1 LAPPWITIRVG
12 AAFSRD
18 LRRTLSWLRSWL
30 KPLLLVLPLVIA
42 LAALGA
48 LIAAR
53 ARDGLNEGR
62 PSGAAIPVGSDP
74 IKIAVTEDGLYAVR
88 IALGGTEPSALR
100 LTLRGREVPFLLA
113 GEDNAPMLIFYG
125 QANRGIY
132 SAANVYWL
140 RAEGGGARM
149 EERDAP
155 PPGAPALDG
164 LARLRLEE
172 DRLYHALPAPGEDHW
187 LWEALYA
194 PATLTRTLTLPHLAA
209 GEGRL
214 VVALWSGTN
223 AAVNPDHH
231 LRIHLN
237 GHVLADERWDGITTR
252 LITATVP
259 IGVLREGE
267 NTLSLEAVGDT
278 GAPVDQVFLNW
289 VQLDYPRHLNAAEG
303 ALAFSSAASAYHLSG
318 FSEDAFVLDIT
329 DPDRPLR
336 LKGRATGDGLAFGS
350 VANGLRRYLVASV
363 SALRSPASVTPAR
376 APKLKD
382 EAGGADYLVIAPDAF
397 AEALQPLLDWRE
409 RQGLRVRR
417 VSPEEIYD
425 AYNYGMKDTQ
435 AIRDFLRDAHAR
447 WQPAPRFILLVG
459 DASYDYKHILR
470 ATQQDI
476 VPTRLVYTTFAGDT
490 ASDTWYAEDDQGR
503 PLFAIGRLPAQ
514 TPEQVKTM
522 VSKII
527 AYEQAPAADWQRR
540 ALVVADNEDPAFES
554 LNEQLIN
561 SLPSGYTAER
571 VYFSQAPSG
580 EAGQLHQAVVEAFN
594 RGLVL
599 VNYIGHGSL
608 DVWGE
613 EQALTVKNVADLK
626 NGDRLPILT
635 AYTCLNGFFHH
646 PQATSLAEA
655 LLWQQ
660 GGGIVGAVVPS
671 GRSLT
676 SQQAPL
682 AQAFTT
688 ALFSPDVSTLG
699 EALQRAQETLLPD
712 GSTPLEVI
720 RTFNLLGDPA
730 LRFIK

>member
-1 LAPPWITIRVG
+1 MAPPWITIGVK
-12 AAFSRD
+12 
-18 LRRTLSWLRSWL
+18 RRFWLIL
-30 KPLLLVLPLVIA
+30 PVLLA

-53 ARDGLNEGR
+53 AREGLNAGP
-62 PSGAAIPVGSDP
+62 PSGAAVLVGSDP
-74 IKIAVTEDGLYAVR
+74 LKIAVTGDGLYAVR
-88 IALGGTEPSALR
+88 IALGEADPAALR
-100 LTLRGREVPFLLA
+100 LTLRGGEVPFLLT
-113 GEDNAPMLIFYG
+113 GEDAAPTLVFYG

-132 SAANVYWL
+132 SDANVYWL
-140 RAEGGGARM
+140 MAEGGGTPI
-149 EERDAP
+149 EEQDAP
-155 PPGAPALDG
+155 PQGAPASTG

-172 DRLYHALPAPGEDHW
+172 DRLYHAEPAPGEDHW
-187 LWEALYA
+187 LWEAMYA
-194 PATLTRTLTLPHLAA
+194 PAMLTRTLSLPHLAA
-209 GEGRL
+209 GEGTL
-214 VVALWSGTN
+214 VVAVWSGTN
-223 AAVNPDHH
+223 ATVNPDHH
-231 LRIHLN
+231 LRIRLN
-237 GHVLADERWDGITTR
+237 GRVLADDRWDGITAR

-259 IGVLREGE
+259 SGVLRKGE

-303 ALAFSSAASAYHLSG
+303 TLAFSSAASAIHLSG
-318 FSEDAFVLDIT
+318 FTEDAFVLDIT

-336 LKGRATGDGLAFGS
+336 LKGRAVNDGLAFS
-350 VANGLRRYLVASV
+350 RVADGVRRYLAV
-363 SALRSPASVTPAR
+363 SPTALRSPAAVTPAR
-376 APKLKD
+376 MPKLKD
-382 EAGGADYLVIAPDAF
+382 EADGADLLVIAPDGF
-397 AEALQPLLDWRE
+397 AAALQPLLDWRE
-409 RQGLRVRR
+409 GQGLRVRR
-417 VSPEEIYD
+417 VSPEDIYD

-447 WQPAPRFILLVG
+447 WQPVPRFVLLVG
-459 DASYDYKHILR
+459 DASYDYKDLLQASQR
-470 ATQQDI
+470 DI
-476 VPTRLVYTTFAGDT
+476 VPTRLVYTTFAGET
-490 ASDTWYAEDDQGR
+490 ASDTWYTEDDQGK

-522 VSKII
+522 VDKII

-540 ALVVADNEDPAFES
+540 VLAVADNEDPTFES
-554 LNEQLIN
+554 LNEQLLN

-571 VYFSQAPSG
+571 VYFGQAQPG
-580 EAGQLHQAVVEAFN
+580 EVGQLHQAVVEAFN
-594 RGLVL
+594 RGLAL

-613 EQALTVKNVADLK
+613 EQALTVKNAADLK

-635 AYTCLNGFFHH
+635 TYTCLNGFFHH

-682 AQAFTT
+682 AQAFYT
-688 ALFSPDVSTLG
+688 ALFSPNVSTLG
-699 EALQRAQETLLPD
+699 EALQRAQETILPD
-712 GSTPLEVI
+712 GTTPLEVI

>member
-1 LAPPWITIRVG
+1 MAPPWITVRVK
-12 AAFSRD
+12 
-18 LRRTLSWLRSWL
+18 RRFLLIL
-30 KPLLLVLPLVIA
+30 PLLLA
-42 LAALGA
+42 LAALGT
-48 LIAAR
+48 LLAAR
-53 ARDGLNEGR
+53 AREGLNAGP
-62 PSGAAIPVGSDP
+62 PSGAAVPVGSDP
-74 IKIAVTEDGLYAVR
+74 IKIAVTGDGLYAVR
-88 IALGGTEPSALR
+88 IALGETDPSALR
-100 LTLRGREVPFLLA
+100 LALRGRQVPFLLT
-113 GEDNAPMLIFYG
+113 GEDDAPTLIFYG

-140 RAEGGGARM
+140 TAEGGGVRM
-149 EERDAP
+149 SAQDAP
-155 PPGAPALDG
+155 PPAPPFFAIAQNDIASTG

-172 DRLYHALPAPGEDHW
+172 DRLYHASPAPGEDHW
-187 LWEALYA
+187 LWEAMYA
-194 PATLTRTLTLPHLAA
+194 PAALTRTLNLPHLAA
-209 GEGRL
+209 GEGTL

-223 AAVNPDHH
+223 APLNPDHH

-237 GHVLADERWDGITTR
+237 GRLLADDRWDGITTR
-252 LITATVP
+252 LITVTVP
-259 IGVLREGE
+259 SGVLRAGE

-289 VQLDYPRHLNAAEG
+289 VQLDYPRHLNAAEDV
-303 ALAFSSAASAYHLSG
+303 LAFSSAAPAYHLSG
-318 FSEDAFVLDIT
+318 FSDDAFVLDIT
-329 DPDRPLR
+329 DPERPLW
-336 LKGRATGDGLAFGS
+336 LKGRAEGAGLTFGS
-350 VANGLRRYLVASV
+350 VVSGVRRYLVVPA
-363 SALRSPASVTPAR
+363 SALRSPASVTPTR
-376 APKLKD
+376 APRLKD
-382 EAGGADYLVIAPDAF
+382 QASGADVLVIAPDAF

-435 AIRDFLRDAHAR
+435 AIRDFLRDAHMR
-447 WQPAPRFILLVG
+447 WQPAPRFVLLIG
-459 DASYDYKHILR
+459 DASYDYKNILQ
-470 ATQQDI
+470 ATQRDI
-476 VPTRLVYTTFAGDT
+476 VPTRLVYTTFAGET

-540 ALVVADNEDPAFES
+540 ALVVADDEDPAFES
-554 LNEQLIN
+554 LNEQLIS

-571 VYFSQAPSG
+571 VYFSQAQQG
-580 EAGQLHQAVVEAFN
+580 EDDQLHQAVIEAFN
-594 RGLVL
+594 RGVAL

-613 EQALTVKNVADLK
+613 EQALTVKNAADLK

-660 GGGIVGAVVPS
+660 DGGIVGAVVPS

-682 AQAFTT
+682 AQAFYTV
-688 ALFSPDVSTLG
+688 LFSPDVSTLG
-699 EALQRAQETLLPD
+699 EALQRAQETILPH
-712 GSTPLEVI
+712 GTTPLEVI
-720 RTFNLLGDPA
+720 ETFNLLGDPA
-730 LRFIK
+730 LRFAK

>member
-1 LAPPWITIRVG
+1 MAPPWTTVG
-12 AAFSRD
+12 VK
-18 LRRTLSWLRSWL
+18 RR
-30 KPLLLVLPLVIA
+30 LLLILPLIIA

-53 ARDGLNEGR
+53 AREGLNEGH
-62 PSGAAIPVGSDP
+62 PAGAAIPIGADP
-74 IKIAVTEDGLYAVR
+74 VKIAVTEDGLYAVR
-88 IALGGTEPSALR
+88 IALGETDASALR
-100 LTLRGREVPFLLA
+100 LTLRGREVPFLLT
-113 GEDNAPMLIFYG
+113 GPDETPTLIFYG

-132 SAANVYWL
+132 SDANMYWL
-140 RAEGGGARM
+140 SATGSGARI
-149 EERDAP
+149 EEQDAP
-155 PPGAPALDG
+155 PQGAPAATG

-172 DRLYHALPAPGEDHW
+172 DRLYHAQPAPGEDHW

-209 GEGRL
+209 GEGTL

-223 AAVNPDHH
+223 ATVNPDHH

-237 GHVLADERWDGITTR
+237 GQVLADERWDGITTR
-252 LITATVP
+252 LITVTVP
-259 IGVLREGE
+259 SGVLREGE

-289 VQLDYPRHLNAAEG
+289 VQLDYPRHLNAG
-303 ALAFSSAASAYHLSG
+303 GDVLAFSSAAPAIHLNG
-318 FSEDAFVLDIT
+318 FTENAFVLDIT

-336 LKGRATGDGLAFGS
+336 LKGRAAGDGLAFGN

-363 SALRSPASVTPAR
+363 SALRSPASVTAAR
-376 APKLKD
+376 IPSLKD
-382 EAGGADYLVIAPDAF
+382 EASGADYLVIAPDAF

-409 RQGLRVRR
+409 RQGWRVRR
-417 VSPEEIYD
+417 VSPDEIYA

-447 WQPAPRFILLVG
+447 WQPAPRFVLLVG
-459 DASYDYKHILR
+459 DASYDYKNRLR

-476 VPTRLVYTTFAGDT
+476 VPTRLVYTAFAGDT

-561 SLPSGYTAER
+561 GLPPSYSAER
-571 VYFSQAPSG
+571 VYFGQAPPG

-594 RGLVL
+594 RGVAL

-613 EQALTVKNVADLK
+613 EQALTVENAADLK

-688 ALFSPDVSTLG
+688 ALFSADVSTLG
-699 EALQRAQETLLPD
+699 EALQRAQETILPN
-712 GSTPLEVI
+712 GTTPLEVI
-720 RTFNLLGDPA
+720 ETFNLLGDPA
-730 LRFIK
+730 LRFVK